1 MTQMY
6 IKYNYSHKHY
16 CFKTP
21 GKRCN
26 CFQCIHYETMI
37 CKGVAQHP
45 ALYLLV
51 VNFQRAG
58 EKYEPKNSDYEN
70 NKEKKHLEFIFQ
82 ARFERTSKNDE
93 VYKNIEDTIKNKM
106 ENVCLVIQ
114 DFPDEFKNNFQDK
127 EKFILEEILT
137 MRLYFHVPLIYNVR

>member
-1 MTQMY
+1 
-6 IKYNYSHKHY
+6 
-16 CFKTP
+16 
-21 GKRCN
+21 
-26 CFQCIHYETMI
+26 MI

-51 VNFQRAG
+51 VNFQRTG

-127 EKFILEEILT
+127 EKFILEAILT